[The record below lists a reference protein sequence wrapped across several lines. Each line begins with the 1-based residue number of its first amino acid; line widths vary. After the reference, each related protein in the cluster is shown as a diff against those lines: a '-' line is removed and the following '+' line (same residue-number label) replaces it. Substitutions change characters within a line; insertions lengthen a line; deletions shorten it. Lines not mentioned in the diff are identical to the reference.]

1 MATYCIPT
9 LGGVPGSNAGFDW
22 WTGSQPDPAP
32 LPPDTLQYSPDNPD
46 WLRSFSLS
54 EGNGANRDY
63 TFRALQG
70 FVGPTKYLLLSF
82 LVRVST
88 QELTISR
95 VNFLLGT
102 SPNYVAIQAT
112 LKNAATRRAG
122 HQNDNFFSYRIQG
135 CSVNAGNISANGA
148 PDSDDAQFETTSR
161 MWVDVVAPGRQL
173 QTKWAFQVAIPLGV
187 NWTSKNLFVPNTAGS
202 KFKFWYEVFNSTAP
216 NAATLHQM
224 TGVPLKAHTVDAN
237 EVIPDPTNH
246 APGEIDLLN
255 EANLLEMSTDLGG
268 TCTAGVTL
276 NSSQIGTR
284 NQNNTPRGNPWTIQ
298 LDLGKAYPPN
308 IGGYNTSHTP
318 DVTQA
323 ANRNMFFATPTLN
336 GANAAFLRAR
346 FSLAN
351 WGSQLTT
358 TTANS
363 WRPIPGLE
371 DVHHDGTDMRHVWPN
386 PGEDL
391 SVGQPGSYLT
401 PLVRN
406 INAYLNAVFGG
417 GLPPA
422 GSQNPH
428 QCMLVE
434 LSSTDP
440 SVIITTSSTYAN
452 MNVADASVF
461 RRHAAISVEGLAP
474 ISAKPRDVY
483 LYLQTY
489 NMPTVVKPRPNDDRR
504 TGGPSGLAMMKQT
517 AVGGTQR
524 PPEIE
529 DIAEFH
535 PTYTV
540 HCYHDT
546 GEIGK
551 REDGTTFLILRP
563 QTAFGYFVVHEG
575 PLVGWDSR
583 IYGAEKLTE
592 FSYVIRVPNGK
603 SVFIET
609 ALQAREKADQ
619 APLPDDRV
627 PPPPKGKGCLAGLLG
642 IFMKNP

>member
-9 LGGVPGSNAGFDW
+9 LGGVPGSNFDFDW
-22 WTGSQPDPAP
+22 WTGSAAAE
-32 LPPDTLQYSPDNPD
+32 PPDTLQYSPDNPD
-46 WLRSFSLS
+46 WLGSFSLS

-70 FVGPTKYLLLSF
+70 FVGATEYLLLSF
-82 LVRVST
+82 IVRVST

-95 VNFLLGT
+95 VNFLLGQ
-102 SPNYVAIQAT
+102 SPNYVAFQAT
-112 LKNAATRRAG
+112 LKNAAARRAG
-122 HQNDNFFSYRIQG
+122 TQDANFFSYRIQG
-135 CSVNAGNISANGA
+135 CSVNAGDISVNGN
-148 PDSDDAQFETTSR
+148 PDIDDAQFETTSR
-161 MWVDVVAPGRQL
+161 MWVDVTAPGRRL
-173 QTKWAFQVAIPLGV
+173 QTKWAFQIAIPLGV
-187 NWTSKNLFVPNTAGS
+187 NFTSKNLFIPKTAGS

-246 APGEIDLLN
+246 LPGEIELLK
-255 EANLLEMSTDLGG
+255 EANLLEMSVDLGG
-268 TCTAGVTL
+268 TCTQGVNL

-284 NQNNTPRGNPWTIQ
+284 NQNNTARSNPWTIQ
-298 LDLGKAYPPN
+298 LDLGKQYPPN
-308 IGGYNTSHTP
+308 VGGYNTNHTP
-318 DVTQA
+318 DVTLAQ
-323 ANRNMFFATPTLN
+323 NRNMFFATPTLN
-336 GANAAFLRAR
+336 GANPAALRAR

-371 DVHHDGTDMRHVWPN
+371 DIQHDGVDMRHVWPN

-391 SVGQPGSYLT
+391 STGPTGFIT

-417 GLPPA
+417 GSPPV
-422 GSQNPH
+422 GSQSPH

-440 SVIITTSSTYAN
+440 SVIITNSSTYAN
-452 MNVADASVF
+452 MNVVDASTF
-461 RRHAAISVEGLAP
+461 RRHASISVEGLTP

-489 NMPTVVKPRPNDDRR
+489 NMPSVVKPDPNSDRQTGRP
-504 TGGPSGLAMMKQT
+504 PSLAMMNS
-517 AVGGTQR
+517 AVGAAPR
-524 PPEIE
+524 PTDIE
-529 DIAEFH
+529 DLAEFL

-546 GEIGK
+546 GEVGK
-551 REDGTTFLILRP
+551 RDDGTKYLILRP
-563 QTAFGYFVVHEG
+563 QTAFGYFPVHEG
-575 PLVGWDSR
+575 SVVGWDSR
-583 IYGAEKLTE
+583 IYGAEKLTD

-603 SVFIET
+603 SAFIET
-609 ALQAREKADQ
+609 ALQAREQ
-619 APLPDDRV
+619 VGQPELPPDGEV
-627 PPPPKGKGCLAGLLG
+627 KPPDGCKGCLAAIICFFKKLFG
-642 IFMKNP
+642 K